1 MNGFVSHER
10 EKFERMARE
19 MQDKNRDLVHM
30 DSKLRKVQELIK
42 NSPVVQSRRVPLK
55 DSTAHNENSSDEKV
69 FYLDLLLVRV
79 QVLLPVCSLVP
90 YSNILCTRF
99 IYANYASQVSVA
111 LYSINF
117 YCTIHYKAWNAKMH
131 K

>member
-10 EKFERMARE
+10 EKYERMARE

-55 DSTAHNENSSDEKV
+55 ESTAHNENSSDEKV
-69 FYLDLLLVRV
+69 LYIDLLLVRV
-79 QVLLPVCSLVP
+79 
-90 YSNILCTRF
+90 
-99 IYANYASQVSVA
+99 
-111 LYSINF
+111 
-117 YCTIHYKAWNAKMH
+117 
-131 K
+131 